1 MVNEVQFNKGFAIAS
16 HEATSAKEAAL
27 NLQAWMGQ
35 NPQGVGEYDHFLTGL
50 FNLWITSVPPTDSS
64 AREKIWSRFSQFV
77 SSKDYVAFW
86 SSLYNKSGIQ
96 GTPIL
101 AFFITYTYFTRHWT
115 TMYPIEANST
125 CSVASYNEASHLSPD
140 EENALWYVAG
150 YVIRKVMK
158 SLRSGASQEVI
169 QIATLLSFI
178 EDGEELDDDIS
189 DDQGDETLST
199 AWFDAINRGGLFK
212 CTNDFYKF
220 MRVLELQVKCH
231 LHEAGNE
238 PHCHIG
244 RVDQVSDT
252 ISKEPRVSDAWITL
266 LDEATD
272 THTTLLKAIVCIYFK
287 VRMYGYTNKKMEQFK
302 QSTHTQLQKS
312 KSLRSR
318 LNAEQ

>member
-1 MVNEVQFNKGFAIAS
+1 MVNEVLLNKGFAIAS

-27 NLQAWMGQ
+27 NLQTWMGQ
-35 NPQGVGEYDHFLTGL
+35 NPQGVGEHDRFLTGL
-50 FNLWITSVPPTDSS
+50 FDLWITSVPPTDSS
-64 AREKIWSRFSQFV
+64 AREKIWFRFSQFV
-77 SSKDYVAFW
+77 SSNDYVAFW
-86 SSLYNKSGIQ
+86 SSLYNESGIQ

-101 AFFITYTYFTRHWT
+101 AFFITYTYFTRQWT
-115 TMYPIEANST
+115 TMYPVKANST
-125 CSVASYNEASHLSPD
+125 CSVVSGASHLSPD

-158 SLRSGASQEVI
+158 SLTSGQNATREAG
-169 QIATLLSFI
+169 QIAIVLSFL
-178 EDGEELDDDIS
+178 EDAEDLDDDD

-220 MRVLELQVKCH
+220 MRVLEWQVKCH
-231 LHEAGNE
+231 LDEGNG
-238 PHCHIG
+238 HIG
-244 RVDQVSDT
+244 RVDQVSEA
-252 ISKEPRVSDAWITL
+252 ISNEPIVSNEWITL
-266 LDEATD
+266 LEEEATATN
-272 THTTLLKAIVCIYFK
+272 THTLLKAIISIYFK
-287 VRMYGYTNKKMEQFK
+287 VRLYGYANKKMEQFK